1 MKNVKF
7 ELVVALAA
15 IFVSTAT
22 MFVYIY
28 QTRIMQKQQHVAV
41 WPYVEFLP
49 SFGPHGF
56 YIEITNKGIGPAL
69 VKNVAIKLNGKKV
82 SDLSE
87 MFQILTDSAFTE
99 YGYSTVRGRVI
110 APSEVIRAFEISD
123 LQYAEAIRKKMTEQ
137 KFEYEICYCSVF
149 NDCWTSKGTVITEST
164 CK

>member
-1 MKNVKF
+1 
-7 ELVVALAA
+7 
-15 IFVSTAT
+15 

-49 SFGPHGF
+49 SFGPHGY

-69 VKNVAIKLNGKKV
+69 VKNVTIKLNGKEV

-87 MFQILTDSAFTE
+87 MFQILTDSSFTE

-123 LQYAEAIRKKMTEQ
+123 PQYAEAIRKKMAEQ

-149 NDCWTSKGTVITEST
+149 NECWTSRGTVITEST
-164 CK
+164 CN